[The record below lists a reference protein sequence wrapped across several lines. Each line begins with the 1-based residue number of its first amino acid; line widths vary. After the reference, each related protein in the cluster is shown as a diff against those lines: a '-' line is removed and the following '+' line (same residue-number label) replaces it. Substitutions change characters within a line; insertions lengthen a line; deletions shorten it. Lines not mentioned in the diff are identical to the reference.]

1 MLILTQGEFPLAVYW
16 GYSTLNI
23 KGNSLYIDNIKIGT
37 YESVQRCGKI
47 SKDLRMSKNKGM
59 KIYMMPKE

>member
-47 SKDLRMSKNKGM
+47 SK
-59 KIYMMPKE
+59 

>member
-1 MLILTQGEFPLAVYW
+1 MENISGDLKKCIGFSQ
-16 GYSTLNI
+16 YSFN
-23 KGNSLYIDNIKIGT
+23 NIKIGT

-59 KIYMMPKE
+59 TIYMMPKE